1 MQTELARRERAVGR
15 RIQSLARGLAA
26 LMETGEFFHRIGVGL
41 HAFDVDGVVCL
52 ATSYLE
58 EEGDDFRYRYAVLCG
73 GEAARQ
79 ALRSVAL
86 EPSAS
91 DEPGLGRR
99 VALATYADY
108 DDFLYRLPKYLGD
121 VNRRLEKSL
130 ADTDNAEIHVG
141 DGRRLLSATKR
152 RAARIAERRGK

>member
-15 RIQSLARGLAA
+15 RIQALTRGLAA
-26 LMETGEFFHRIGVGL
+26 LMKTGEFFHRIGVGL

-58 EEGDDFRYRYAVLCG
+58 EEGEDFRYGYAVLCG
-73 GEAARQ
+73 GEAARR
-79 ALRSVAL
+79 ALRNAAL

-99 VALATYADY
+99 VTLANYADY
-108 DDFLYRLPKYLGD
+108 RRLP
-121 VNRRLEKSL
+121 VSPPEVPR
-130 ADTDNAEIHVG
+130 
-141 DGRRLLSATKR
+141 
-152 RAARIAERRGK
+152 